1 MVPPRPSAAAEERQR
16 KLQEYLAAKGKL
28 KCQNTKPYLKAK
40 NNCLNPPPSK
50 STIVPK
56 KNVTNYVA
64 LPVKATRPI
73 STELQPRP
81 AKGPGSQKPKSEPP
95 KLLGKRLTSGCI
107 SSNLNSKPSSNRQ
120 QHHEEGSSTTGELPT
135 ETMGSLNIQELK
147 TAKQQVADQGNAK
160 CADSVDCN
168 HVENESLDS
177 FLKEI
182 NKENLP
188 QTLLDSE
195 RKSNPELWTICKP
208 KTKSYNQTKSS
219 LAPKQALGKSSGNSA
234 FLKDRVNKQFVGK
247 TQIRIPPVKSQQL
260 SRGTNLARPGEK
272 LPKTAPYHYVQTLSR
287 TQASRKPVVKDIKD
301 IKVNRGKYERPNETK
316 VQSHTVTEQKVKQT
330 KPRTCP
336 SVLPGGCNN
345 RHPNTRQDQKSTQP
359 CCRPRTSCALQK
371 SKAISQRPNLIV
383 GSFNSVV
390 PSTPNIT
397 ANGTNGNKCSKSCQQ
412 KAQILDTKL
421 KKTLPQNHFLNKTAP
436 KTQAGNKTIHGG
448 RVPNGTQT
456 NPNIKKK
463 ITAED
468 RRKQLE
474 EWQKSKGKIY
484 KRPPMELKTKRKI
497 IEEMNISFW
506 KSMEKE
512 DEEKKAQLEL
522 SNKINN
528 TLTECLQFI
537 ERDIL
542 SNEVFTILSSI
553 PEAKKFAKFWI
564 CKAKLLA
571 SKGTFDVI
579 GLYEEAIRNGATPI
593 QELREVVLNILQ
605 DTNRT
610 TEGVTSDS
618 SVAETNITSI
628 EELANKTESEKSC
641 LSLKEREQ
649 VTGTPQITKAEQDNH
664 PGIKLQVAPIPR
676 ISGIAEVHDMKLITP
691 VRRSARIERAVSR
704 YPEMLQ
710 EHDLVVASLNE
721 LLEVEETECF
731 IFRKNE
737 ALPVTLGFKILES

>member
-1 MVPPRPSAAAEERQR
+1 MVPPGPSAAAEERQR

-40 NNCLNPPPSK
+40 SNCLNLPPSK
-50 STIVPK
+50 SHIIPK
-56 KNVTNYVA
+56 KDVTNRVA
-64 LPVKATRPI
+64 LPTKGTRPI
-73 STELQPRP
+73 SIKLQPRL
-81 AKGPGSQKPKSEPP
+81 ANNTGPQNPKLEAP
-95 KLLGKRLTSGCI
+95 KLLGKRLTSGCV
-107 SSNLNSKPSSNRQ
+107 SSNSNCKPSSSHQ
-120 QHHEEGSSTTGELPT
+120 PQHKAGSSTTGELSRKT
-135 ETMGSLNIQELK
+135 IGSLNVQELK
-147 TAKQQVADQGNAK
+147 TAKQQVADQATTK
-160 CADSVDCN
+160 CSDSVDNN
-168 HVENESLDS
+168 HIEHEPLDS
-177 FLKEI
+177 CLKEM

-188 QTLLDSE
+188 QTLPDSE
-195 RKSNPELWTICKP
+195 RKSNPELWTISKP
-208 KTKSYNQTKSS
+208 KTNSYNKIKSS

-234 FLKDRVNKQFVGK
+234 VLKDRVNKQFVGK

-272 LPKTAPYHYVQTLSR
+272 LPKTVPSHNVQILSR
-287 TQASRKPVVKDIKD
+287 TQAPNKPVVKDIKD
-301 IKVNRGKYERPNETK
+301 IKVNRDKYERPNETK
-316 VQSHTVTEQKVKQT
+316 FKSHIVTEQKIKQT
-330 KPRTCP
+330 KSWTCP
-336 SVLPGGCNN
+336 TVLQGGFNN
-345 RHPNTRQDQKSTQP
+345 RHPNIKQDQKSTRP
-359 CCRPRTSCALQK
+359 CFRTQTSCALQN
-371 SKAISQRPNLIV
+371 SRAISQRPNLAV
-383 GSFNSVV
+383 GSFNSVI

-397 ANGTNGNKCSKSCQQ
+397 TNRTNRNKCSNSYQQ
-412 KAQILDTKL
+412 KAQTLDSKL

-436 KTQAGNKTIHGG
+436 KTQAGNKTISGG
-448 RVPNGTQT
+448 RVPNETQT

-506 KSMEKE
+506 KSMEE
-512 DEEKKAQLEL
+512 EEEEKKAQLEL
-522 SNKINN
+522 SNKINS
-528 TLTECLQFI
+528 TLTQCLQLI
-537 ERDIL
+537 EEGVP
-542 SNEVFTILSSI
+542 SNAVFTILSSI
-553 PEAKKFAKFWI
+553 PEVEKFAKFWI

-571 SKGTFDVI
+571 SKGPFDVI

-605 DTNRT
+605 DQNRT
-610 TEGVTSDS
+610 TKGVTSDS
-618 SVAETNITSI
+618 PVAETNVTAT
-628 EELANKTESEKSC
+628 EELADKTESEKSR
-641 LSLKEREQ
+641 LSLKEGEQ
-649 VTGTPQITKAEQDNH
+649 VTATPQITKAEQDNH
-664 PGIKLQVAPIPR
+664 PGIKLQIAPIPR
-676 ISGIAEVHDMKLITP
+676 ISGLPEVQDVKLITP

-710 EHDLVVASLNE
+710 EHDVVVASLKE

>member
-73 STELQPRP
+73 SAELQPRP
-81 AKGPGSQKPKSEPP
+81 AKGPGSQKPKLEPP
-95 KLLGKRLTSGCI
+95 KLLGKRLTSGCV
-107 SSNLNSKPSSNRQ
+107 SSNLNCKPSSNRQ

-147 TAKQQVADQGNAK
+147 TAKQQVADQGNTK

-188 QTLLDSE
+188 QILLDSE

-316 VQSHTVTEQKVKQT
+316 VQSHTVTEQKVKQN

-345 RHPNTRQDQKSTQP
+345 RPPNTRQDQKSTQP

-397 ANGTNGNKCSKSCQQ
+397 ANGTNGNRCSNSCQQ

-421 KKTLPQNHFLNKTAP
+421 KKTLPQNHFLSKTAP

-537 ERDIL
+537 ERGIL

-618 SVAETNITSI
+618 SVAELNITSI

-649 VTGTPQITKAEQDNH
+649 VTGTPQIIKAEQDNH